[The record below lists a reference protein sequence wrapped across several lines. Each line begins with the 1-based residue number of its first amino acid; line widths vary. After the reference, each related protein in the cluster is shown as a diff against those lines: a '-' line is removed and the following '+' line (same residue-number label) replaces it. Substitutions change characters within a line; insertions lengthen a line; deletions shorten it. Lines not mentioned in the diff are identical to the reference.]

1 MIVTKVE
8 SENGRKKT
16 ILGRHRLNL
25 ALKVLK
31 MRCVLSW
38 TIRRLSAEELVLL
51 NCGARKDS

>member
-1 MIVTKVE
+1 MVVPKVE
-8 SENGRKKT
+8 SENGRRKT

-38 TIRRLSAEELVLL
+38 TIKKAE
-51 NCGARKDS
+51 C